1 MAFIDHI
8 KAKAKQD
15 KQAIVLPET
24 KDKRTLI
31 AAAQVLKEGTA
42 DIIMK
47 RRSCMVLT
55 GWL

>member
-1 MAFIDHI
+1 MAFIDRI

-31 AAAQVLKEGTA
+31 AAAQTSSWLVR
-42 DIIMK
+42 K
-47 RRSCMVLT
+47 RRSWMVLT
-55 GWL
+55 GWM